1 MIEIPASVREK
12 LEQRNFWQ
20 FVTLNE
26 DGSATASP
34 VWADVEGQHIVVN
47 TATGRRKEKNVRR
60 DPRVVLAMVDLED
73 PYSWAEI
80 RGNVVDIVVGQ
91 EADDVIDRLARK
103 YLERLEKYSG
113 PPRGAARAPSNRADQ
128 GQFQDRGRK
137 PDSPRQARLVGVT
150 ASYEVFAVRY
160 ATRRAAKSELISATA
175 PTASSDVETNRSIL
189 LVLRGSASAR
199 LMVDPLA

>member
-12 LEQRNFWQ
+12 LEQKNFWQ

-103 YLERLEKYSG
+103 YLELEKYSG
-113 PPRGAARAPSNRADQ
+113 PPGEQRVLLRIEPTKVNFKIEGGSRILRA
-128 GQFQDRGRK
+128 K
-137 PDSPRQARLVGVT
+137 LDS
-150 ASYEVFAVRY
+150 
-160 ATRRAAKSELISATA
+160 SE
-175 PTASSDVETNRSIL
+175 
-189 LVLRGSASAR
+189 
-199 LMVDPLA
+199 